1 MLEDAAS
8 VFGSGREACVARE
21 ITKMFEEIARGTL
34 AELAEHFAG
43 TVKGEIV
50 VVVAGAP
57 AGATGLP
64 EALAGVKALVDSG
77 MRRAEACQ
85 VVAKET
91 GIPKSTL
98 YKESVGDSA

>member
-1 MLEDAAS
+1 VS
-8 VFGSGREACVARE
+8 
-21 ITKMFEEIARGTL
+21 
-34 AELAEHFAG
+34 
-43 TVKGEIV
+43 
-50 VVVAGAP
+50 
-57 AGATGLP
+57 
-64 EALAGVKALVDSG
+64 VKALVDSG